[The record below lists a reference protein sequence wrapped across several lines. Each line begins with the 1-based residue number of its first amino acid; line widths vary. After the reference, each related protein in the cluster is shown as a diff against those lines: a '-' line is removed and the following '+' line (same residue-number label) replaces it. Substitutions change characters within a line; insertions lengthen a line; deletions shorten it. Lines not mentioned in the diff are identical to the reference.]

1 MHTIPATE
9 AKNRFG
15 ELLETAI
22 REPVGIAR
30 NGRAVA
36 VILSAK
42 AYSDMER
49 RLVGL
54 ERPTNFSSLA
64 AWRKSIKKRKAA
76 KPTEESDYL
85 EHLSRKYGR

>member
-15 ELLETAI
+15 EMLETAAH
-22 REPVGIAR
+22 EPVGIAK

-42 AYSDMER
+42 AYSEMER
-49 RLVGL
+49 RLLCL
-54 ERPTNFSSLA
+54 ERPTKFSSLD
-64 AWRKSIKKRKAA
+64 AWRKSLKKRKAA
-76 KPTEESDYL
+76 KPMEESDYR